1 MIKFGIRRNLLYP
14 ITLFVC
20 DFLRKIDIFV
30 MEVYDLKYSLLFVLI
45 MFLSEFVS
53 GLSLFLYQKKNFIN
67 KNENEQVF
75 MGIKLIKSTITN
87 IPHPDSSLKIYI
99 LIFLISLLD
108 FIEFLIQTYYCPIYL
123 KELGLNSNDGLY
135 TFNTH
140 LTSILALTSFLL
152 YWKIFKSKIY
162 RHQKLSLYIIFICTI
177 FIIVLDFFFEI
188 FQYNNKITEIFI
200 VFGLIFIEHFFY
212 SIYEI
217 IEKYLFEYNFMNP
230 FQLLM
235 IEGGFG
241 CAIALIFILFFLI
254 ISNRSFKE
262 IIFENFNEK
271 NAFPL
276 IVLLFIY
283 FILCGARN
291 TYKIVT
297 NKIFSPMT
305 LSLSYCILN
314 PIMIIIYIIV
324 NNIKVKEED
333 IIIIFYDIPHLVLSL
348 IIVFFCCIYN
358 ELIILFCCN
367 LERDTHYEIY
377 KRADNDINMNYLLND
392 DDDIIEE

>member
-1 MIKFGIRRNLLYP
+1 MDEYN
-14 ITLFVC
+14 
-20 DFLRKIDIFV
+20 
-30 MEVYDLKYSLLFVLI
+30 LKYSLLFVLI
-45 MFLSEFVS
+45 MLLSEFVS
-53 GLSLFLYQKKNFIN
+53 GLSLFLYQKKNLIN

-87 IPHPDSSLKIYI
+87 LPHPDSTLKIYI

-108 FIEFLIQTYYCPIYL
+108 FIEFLIQTYYCPLYL
-123 KELGLNSNDGLY
+123 KELKLNRNYGLLTS
-135 TFNTH
+135 NTH

-152 YWKIFKSKIY
+152 YWKIFKSKIL

-177 FIIVLDFFFEI
+177 LIIVLDFLFEI
-188 FQYNNKITEIFI
+188 FYYDSKIKDIFI
-200 VFGLIFIEHFFY
+200 VFALIFIAHLFY

-217 IEKYLFEYNFMNP
+217 IEKYLLEYNFMNP

-241 CAIALIFILFFLI
+241 CVIAPIFILCFCI
-254 ISNRSFKE
+254 ITNSSFKE
-262 IIFENFNEK
+262 IIFENFNEDH
-271 NAFPL
+271 AFPL
-276 IVLLFIY
+276 IVFLFIY

-291 TYKIVT
+291 TYKEVT
-297 NKIFSPMT
+297 NKIFSPVT

-314 PIMIIIYIIV
+314 PIMIIIYIIA
-324 NNIKVKEED
+324 NNIKERQKD
-333 IIIIFYDIPHLVLSL
+333 IIIIIYDIAHLVLSL

-377 KRADNDINMNYLLND
+377 KRADNDKNMNYLLNVDD

>member
-1 MIKFGIRRNLLYP
+1 
-14 ITLFVC
+14 
-20 DFLRKIDIFV
+20 

-99 LIFLISLLD
+99 LTFLISLLD

-162 RHQKLSLYIIFICTI
+162 RHQKLSLYIIFIYTI

-188 FQYNNKITEIFI
+188 FHYNNKITEIFI

-241 CAIALIFILFFLI
+241 CVIALIFILFFLI
-254 ISNRSFKE
+254 ISNSSFKE

-324 NNIKVKEED
+324 NNIKEKEED

-348 IIVFFCCIYN
+348 IIVFFFLYI
-358 ELIILFCCN
+358 
-367 LERDTHYEIY
+367 
-377 KRADNDINMNYLLND
+377 
-392 DDDIIEE
+392 